1 MTRRIQ
7 FSKETKVGCLWA
19 PRFQLH
25 SYERTLG
32 YHERSS
38 HIALVKNAPIEATTR
53 LVAVSSDLEYL
64 GICKGMTVAQARALA
79 PSIEIRPQ
87 QFTSERA
94 GADALRDL
102 VFSCSPNVEVG
113 RQTEEGLFWF
123 DLSGLELL
131 HPDLYQLK
139 SHLESSARRLGF
151 EAFVGISRSRLW
163 SRLAALI
170 AHRGGHCG
178 IVDDPGGR
186 EVLLSLSIDV
196 LEFPHKLAATFSRL
210 GIHTLSDLIAI
221 PKADLS
227 KRLTKAEMALVN
239 RSLGASD
246 ILRSERE
253 EERFIETLHL
263 DEPVW
268 DLRILMHYLGEL
280 MERLSE
286 RLGLRGLYAAA
297 HRLELDYE
305 SAGAYQSLIELSTPS
320 RDLRLWRELV
330 LLRLESDRPQ
340 APIQSVVWECV
351 PSARTREQLNLFEKS
366 HSLNENLELLV
377 TKLERTCASNGV
389 GRIEGTDSYLQ
400 DSVLQVP
407 ISRTIKNQQCYKP
420 LWVSGIPR
428 VLKRLR
434 PPEPVETDWLDG
446 KLSFVKGEGFCGR
459 VKQVFGPFRR
469 CGEWWRSDV
478 EIGVELEEYESKER
492 GFYWDLY
499 DLELSDGTCLRL
511 LHRLRGGHCFVMG
524 FYD

>member
-1 MTRRIQ
+1 MTGRIQ
-7 FSKETKVGCLWA
+7 FTEETKVGCLWA
-19 PRFQLH
+19 PRFQLN

-38 HIALVKNAPIEATTR
+38 QIALIKNQPVEATKR
-53 LVAVSSDLEYL
+53 LVAVSSELECL
-64 GICKGMTVAQARALA
+64 GIRKGMTVAQARALV
-79 PSIEIRPQ
+79 PTIDIRPQ
-87 QFTSERA
+87 QCVSERA

-113 RQTEEGLFWF
+113 RQNEEGLFWF

-131 HPDLYQLK
+131 HPNLLELK

-151 EAFVGISRSRLW
+151 EAVLGISRSRMW
-163 SRLAALI
+163 SRLAAFI
-170 AHRGGHCG
+170 AYQGKHSG
-178 IVDDPGGR
+178 IVNDVAGR
-186 EVLLSLSIDV
+186 TILQSLPIDV
-196 LEFPHKLAATFSRL
+196 LDLPKKLEVTFSRL
-210 GIHTLSDLIAI
+210 GIRALSDLISL
-221 PKADLS
+221 PKADLA
-227 KRLTKAEMALVN
+227 KRLSKAEMALVR

-280 MERLSE
+280 MDRLAERLT
-286 RLGLRGLYAAA
+286 LRGFYAAA

-305 SAGAYQSLIELSTPS
+305 SVGAYQSLIELSTPS

-330 LLRLESDRPQ
+330 LLRLESERPQ
-340 APIQSVVWECV
+340 APIQSVVWECL
-351 PSARTREQLNLFEKS
+351 PAARTKEQLNLFEKS

-377 TKLERTCASNGV
+377 TKLERTCAANGV
-389 GRIEGTDSYLQ
+389 GRIEGANSYLQ
-400 DSVLQVP
+400 DSARQVP
-407 ISRTIKNQQCYKP
+407 ISQTIKTQHPYKP
-420 LWVSGIPR
+420 LWVAGIPR

-434 PPEPVETDWLDG
+434 PPEAVEVDWLEG
-446 KLSFVKGEGFCGR
+446 RLSFIKGEGFCGR
-459 VKQVFGPFRR
+459 VKDVFGPFRR
-469 CGEWWRSDV
+469 CGEWWRDDV
-478 EIGVELEEYESKER
+478 EIGFEPEEGEARER

-499 DLELSDGTCLRL
+499 DLELNDGTCLRL
-511 LHRLRGGHCFVMG
+511 LHRIRGGRCFVIG